1 MAERVDPCSLSNPES
16 FLCKHISWQIDVDF
30 PGKVLRCTANL
41 KVECVKTGSDTLIL
55 DTNGFI
61 IHNVCLEET
70 GKDLLYIIEN
80 ETEPFGKPLE
90 IKIPEDCRKTPGLIF
105 HVKIVYETTS
115 ESSAIDWL
123 EPEQT
128 SGKQHPFLFT
138 QCQAI
143 HARSIIPCQDTPAVK
158 FTYDAEVTVPSELTA
173 LMSAIK
179 DCNEIIEN
187 DSRKCRFHQKTAIPS
202 YLLALVAGSLEGRDV
217 GPRSKTAIPSY
228 LLALVAGSLEG
239 RDVGPRSKV
248 WAEKD
253 LIEKCAYEFAETA
266 IPSYLLALVAG
277 SLEGRDVGPRSKV
290 WAEKD
295 LIEKCAYEFAEL
307 ESMVCAAESIC
318 GPYVWGRYDLLV
330 LPPSFPY
337 GGMENPCL
345 TFVTPTLLAGDRSL
359 TGVAAHEIAHSWT
372 GNLVTNKT
380 WEHFWLNE
388 GFTRFVESKIIG
400 KLRGEKSRN
409 LQAIGGWKALIDSID
424 KFGAN
429 NPLTAL
435 VPDLEGIDPDEA
447 FSSVPYEKGFAFLYY
462 LEHLSGG
469 PDVFNEFLRSYID
482 HFKYQSITTD
492 EFQSYLFSFF
502 KSKGKDDLFS
512 GVDWKLWFHN
522 PGMPPLDVSKLYDTT
537 AIDRCNELANRWLQ
551 RALFYSSVQCH
562 CAVQRLPEVELSA
575 IQATISETV
584 ENIYNDLI
592 RLPILSQE
600 GSDNDLFSAY
610 NGFLIFKETKTFEEF
625 SSDDLQEF
633 CSNQIIEF
641 LSKLLLEE
649 NISKETLK
657 AMNSKYNLTSLE
669 NNEIKFRWLRLCVR
683 AELEE
688 MYPQVVKFITQQGRM
703 KYIRPIY
710 SEMYKKETSRG
721 LAIETFQ
728 DNMSR
733 YHTIAATMVA
743 KDLHL
748 IENKTA

>member
-187 DSRKCRFHQKTAIPS
+187 DSRKCRFHQK
-202 YLLALVAGSLEGRDV
+202 
-217 GPRSKTAIPSY
+217 
-228 LLALVAGSLEG
+228 
-239 RDVGPRSKV
+239 
-248 WAEKD
+248 
-253 LIEKCAYEFAETA
+253 TA

-551 RALFYSSVQCH
+551 
-562 CAVQRLPEVELSA
+562 
-575 IQATISETV
+575 
-584 ENIYNDLI
+584 
-592 RLPILSQE
+592 
-600 GSDNDLFSAY
+600 
-610 NGFLIFKETKTFEEF
+610 TKTFEEF